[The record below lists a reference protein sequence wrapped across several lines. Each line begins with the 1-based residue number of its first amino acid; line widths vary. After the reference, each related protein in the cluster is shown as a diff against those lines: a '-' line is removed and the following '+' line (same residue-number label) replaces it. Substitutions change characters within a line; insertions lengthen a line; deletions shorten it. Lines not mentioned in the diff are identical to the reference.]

1 MNSSNGDWR
10 DFIEDFNKYEE
21 KHFDSCINSSEISW
35 WHLVRYKVITEILIK
50 KKLYIPIENISV
62 KNSLKSKF
70 KNISKI
76 LFEIL
81 IIITS
86 RNTKIESLYF
96 FTRNV
101 EYFDKLISSEKKT
114 ALIISREMKDYGNN
128 IFISYRTIS
137 VLAKLIKSF
146 VFISKNLKEKIYET
160 SKEIISR
167 YNTDVSILIKD
178 KYKTEIAFYYAWKII
193 LVNSPNLN
201 KVFFMSN
208 DSNFSLVHLANKLKI
223 ETYEVQHGYMG
234 STNYMYSL
242 PRVNSNLSTLPN
254 KFIITD
260 YTHDIT
266 YPVEKIFIKENL
278 GNVDEKPLKKYR
290 YIDRLR
296 IKLF

>member
-101 EYFDKLISSEKKT
+101 EYFDNLISSEKKT

-128 IFISYRTIS
+128 IFISYRTIA
-137 VLAKLIKSF
+137 VLEKLIKSF

-167 YNTDVSILIKD
+167 YNTMSYLNKD
-178 KYKTEIAFYYAWKII
+178 KYLISTFICLEDNFIKFK
-193 LVNSPNLN
+193 LN
-201 KVFFMSN
+201 KVFSCQMIVIFRFTWQKLDQTKCNM
-208 DSNFSLVHLANKLKI
+208 VTQVQQIICIPYLKI
-223 ETYEVQHGYMG
+223 QFI
-234 STNYMYSL
+234 NLPKSL
-242 PRVNSNLSTLPN
+242 L
-254 KFIITD
+254 
-260 YTHDIT
+260 
-266 YPVEKIFIKENL
+266 
-278 GNVDEKPLKKYR
+278 
-290 YIDRLR
+290 
-296 IKLF
+296 